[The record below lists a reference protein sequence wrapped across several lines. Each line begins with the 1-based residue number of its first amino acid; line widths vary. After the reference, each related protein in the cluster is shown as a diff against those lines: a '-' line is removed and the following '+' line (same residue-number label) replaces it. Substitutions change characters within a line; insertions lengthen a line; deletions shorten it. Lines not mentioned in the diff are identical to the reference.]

1 MFASGKHVHVA
12 ATRNAARPSLSG
24 SKKSQRPAA
33 KGQRATG
40 CATSTLSRTWN
51 RSSAWADLNTPTL

>member
-33 KGQRATG
+33 SGQRSARHRLRHLY
-40 CATSTLSRTWN
+40 ALS
-51 RSSAWADLNTPTL
+51 DLEPFQCLG